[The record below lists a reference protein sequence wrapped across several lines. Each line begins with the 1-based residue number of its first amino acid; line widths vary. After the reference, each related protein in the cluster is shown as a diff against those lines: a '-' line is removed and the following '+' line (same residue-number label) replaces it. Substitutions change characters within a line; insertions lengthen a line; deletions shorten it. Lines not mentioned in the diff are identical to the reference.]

1 MKAEV
6 TLVKKG
12 ELARNGSRA
21 AEKKSIPTKWLGDN
35 LTSHAI
41 SKDVESVMSQYW
53 LLAEEADMRSPG
65 G

>member
-1 MKAEV
+1 M
-6 TLVKKG
+6 
-12 ELARNGSRA
+12 A
-21 AEKKSIPTKWLGDN
+21 AEQLKKSIPTRWLGDN

>member
-1 MKAEV
+1 M
-6 TLVKKG
+6 
-12 ELARNGSRA
+12 A
-21 AEKKSIPTKWLGDN
+21 AEQLKKKSIPTRWLGDN

-53 LLAEEADMRSPG
+53 LLAEEADICSPG